1 MHAHTKNEAQEWCR
15 SREITIDERG
25 LPQPTFAEGQGLDFK
40 IPADT
45 GRRIALLHQLFRSL
59 PAGQEVLVWF
69 DDWGVWPSGERKH
82 MFERFRDSY
91 GEHRWLSEAPAYV
104 FSASER
110 EDAISF
116 AAFALL
122 FLWDCHILTE
132 GADAWLF
139 FSHDEIGWLCSRSQL
154 PVVAT
159 PKA

>member
-1 MHAHTKNEAQEWCR
+1 MHALTKIEAQEWCR
-15 SREITIDERG
+15 SREITIEERG
-25 LPQPTFAEGQGLDFK
+25 LPQPTFADAQGLDFK

-45 GRRIALLHQLFRSL
+45 GRRIALLHQLVGSL
-59 PAGQEVLVWF
+59 PAAQEVLVWF

-82 MFERFRDSY
+82 IFERFRDSY

-122 FLWDCHILTE
+122 FLWD
-132 GADAWLF
+132 
-139 FSHDEIGWLCSRSQL
+139 
-154 PVVAT
+154 
-159 PKA
+159 

>member
-1 MHAHTKNEAQEWCR
+1 MRAVTINEAQEWCR
-15 SREITIDERG
+15 SHEITVDARG
-25 LPQPTFAEGQGLDFK
+25 LPQPAFADAQGLDFK

-45 GRRIALLHQLFRSL
+45 GRRIALLHQLFLSL

-91 GEHRWLSEAPAYV
+91 GEHRWLSEAPAYL
-104 FSASER
+104 FAPAER

-116 AAFALL
+116 AGFAIL

-132 GADAWLF
+132 TADTWFF
-139 FSHDEIGWLCSRSQL
+139 FSHDEIGWICSRSPL
-154 PVVAT
+154 PSLAT
-159 PKA
+159 SKA